1 LLARLQQQEQN
12 LITEQERQQVL
23 LNELQSRD
31 KVLLEQRKLLLQAQ
45 QLLEK
50 RSDKSVHS
58 QNVKHNSSSTRCEMA
73 SPKGISE
80 EAEQTPWTWILPDQF
95 EFHAHTQRLPHG
107 LTRGRGLI
115 PRIIHQTGPTD
126 LLAMRYLPLVRSW
139 IINNPG
145 WQYRYWT
152 DADNRSKCKNVKSG
166 SGLTYSLMFCSR
178 ALIAEVAPHLLQ
190 IYDHYPH
197 NVQRADAVR
206 YAILYKCVDWLKRVR
221 IQILYCLFA
230 CVYLGVVCVVW
241 L

>member
-1 LLARLQQQEQN
+1 MDSIDSPRSVLLARLQQQEQN
-12 LITEQERQQVL
+12 LITEQEKQQVL

-58 QNVKHNSSSTRCEMA
+58 PENVKYNSSSTQCEMA

-80 EAEQTPWTWILPDQF
+80 EADQTPWTWILPDQF
-95 EFHAHTQRLPHG
+95 DFHAHTQRLPQG

-139 IINNPG
+139 VMNNPG

-206 YAILYKCVDWLKRVR
+206 YAILYKCVDWLKRAK
-221 IQILYCLFA
+221 IQILYC
-230 CVYLGVVCVVW
+230 
-241 L
+241 